1 MEEME
6 IKMRKE
12 KKKKPKNQQY
22 MRKNFLNVSR
32 VVTRALDGIIRMLM
46 FTSVSTSTGP
56 VLKENLNGVC
66 IMV

>member
-12 KKKKPKNQQY
+12 NKKYMTKKT
-22 MRKNFLNVSR
+22 LDVSW
-32 VVTRALDGIIRMLM
+32 VVTTALDGIIIRTLI

-56 VLKENLNGVC
+56 VLKGNLNGVC
-66 IMV
+66 VMA